1 MSLLHASGLKSSKK
15 TVGEELAFI
24 VIVLQEFFYFY
35 LCVVPAA
42 YLHSFL
48 SFVLQLQGKTK
59 EPSLILFDKETGT
72 SPSATSSHNVTHPS
86 VEQDTTISP
95 NSGGAHTTFNTG
107 PLCAC
112 TKFPPHK
119 HFSKEVLFAHLFC
132 CCKCI
137 YLYRPPFSDSN
148 TTQQINHS
156 SYYATLAT
164 QCKILNLNP
173 KY

>member
-1 MSLLHASGLKSSKK
+1 
-15 TVGEELAFI
+15 
-24 VIVLQEFFYFY
+24 
-35 LCVVPAA
+35 VPAA

-72 SPSATSSHNVTHPS
+72 LPSATSSHNVTHPS

-112 TKFPPHK
+112 TKFPPQK
-119 HFSKEVLFAHLFC
+119 HFSKEVFFAHLFC

-156 SYYATLAT
+156 SYYATSAT